1 MNLYS
6 FRENFI
12 AMVEREVD
20 DMPDACANIYKL
32 YNNSNSK

>member
-12 AMVEREVD
+12 AMVERGRWH
-20 DMPDACANIYKL
+20 AWCL
-32 YNNSNSK
+32 W